1 MDATVLHDARERLVA
16 RRDEIRA
23 ELDRMATEMQ
33 WLGEDQGDE
42 GGLGNHI
49 GDDGSNVSE
58 AERISTISDDLE
70 DVLVQVNA
78 ALQRI
83 DQGTYGKCQ
92 RCGKQIAPERLEA
105 FPYVMYCIDCQAA
118 IERENALRLGM

>member
-1 MDATVLHDARERLVA
+1 MDATVLRDARERLVA

>member
-1 MDATVLHDARERLVA
+1 MDATVLDDARERLLA

-33 WLGEDQGDE
+33 WLGEDQSDE

-83 DQGTYGKCQ
+83 DRGTYGKCQ
-92 RCGKQIAPERLEA
+92 RCGKTIAPERLEA

-118 IERENALRLGM
+118 IERENAQRLGY

>member
-33 WLGEDQGDE
+33 WLGEDQCDE

>member
-1 MDATVLHDARERLVA
+1 MDATTLNDARVRLLA

-33 WLGEDQGDE
+33 WLGEDQSDE

-70 DVLVQVNA
+70 DVLVQVNG
-78 ALQRI
+78 ALHRI
-83 DQGTYGKCQ
+83 EQGTYGTCQ
-92 RCGKQIAPERLEA
+92 RCGRTIAPERLEA

>member
-1 MDATVLHDARERLVA
+1 MDATLLRDARERLVA

-70 DVLVQVNA
+70 DVLAQVNA
-78 ALQRI
+78 ALHRI
-83 DQGTYGKCQ
+83 DQGTYGICQ

-118 IERENALRLGM
+118 IERENSLRLGA